1 MGEVMKIEASALKA
15 ALAAVR
21 PAVDA
26 KGASPLMGYVHVRI
40 DGERIIV
47 TANRNTVAMEVTLAA
62 PQDNGRCFIV
72 APHDRLSQIVGLY
85 DGETLALSYKGG
97 TRHALTI
104 KAARAS
110 HVLTCADPGDWP
122 LIDWSAAVPGGEPP
136 APVILSASSW
146 AHVWLVAGYA
156 STDDNRYGLNGVRLE
171 RTGDGETLRV
181 AATDGSR
188 LAWRSAKAEPTIPI
202 SGASLPRR
210 ALVPRE
216 VAALLGKIAG
226 AAGADDLFALT
237 TGERV
242 AVWAQ
247 VNPDGDEVGA
257 VRMRF
262 ALVEGEFPDYRLV
275 LPESVKRTCT
285 VKVGDLAAALR
296 SVAVS
301 AVDRNASVRFAF
313 EEGRV
318 LLSAQD
324 NGARGGEARAEA
336 PCEFDGAPMQ
346 TGFNAS
352 YVAAVLSGAAGDS
365 VTVHLGD
372 ALAPALWLAEVWRP
386 RAGALADVSDMVV
399 IMPMRLD

>member
-1 MGEVMKIEASALKA
+1 MDVMKIDAGALKV
-15 ALAAVR
+15 ALQAVR

-26 KGASPLMGYVHVRI
+26 KGASPMMGYVHIKI
-40 DGERIIV
+40 DGERVIV
-47 TANRNTVAMEVTLAA
+47 TANRNAVAMEVVITA
-62 PQDNGRCFIV
+62 PQDNGRCFVV
-72 APHDRLSQIVGLY
+72 APHDRLSQIVALY
-85 DGETLALSYKGG
+85 DEVLALSYTGG

-122 LIDWSAAVPGGEPP
+122 ALDWSAATPGGEPP
-136 APVILSASSW
+136 TPVILSAQSW
-146 AHVWLVAGYA
+146 ARVWPVAGYA
-156 STDDNRYGLNGVRLE
+156 STDDNRYGLNGVRIE

-181 AATDGSR
+181 VATDGSR
-188 LAWRSAKAEPTIPI
+188 LAWRSAQAEATIPI
-202 SGASLPRR
+202 SGANLPKR
-210 ALVPRE
+210 ALVPRD
-216 VAALLGKIAG
+216 VAALLGKVAG
-226 AAGADDLFALT
+226 ASGADDLFALT
-237 TGERV
+237 MGERV

-247 VNPDGDEVGA
+247 VNADGDEIGM

-262 ALVEGEFPDYRLV
+262 ALVEGAFPDYRLV
-275 LPESVKRTCT
+275 LPDSVKRTCT
-285 VKVGDLAAALR
+285 VNVSDLSAALR

-301 AVDRNASVRFAF
+301 ATDRNASVRFAF

-324 NGARGGEARAEA
+324 AGARGGEARAEA
-336 PCEFDGAPMQ
+336 PCEYDGAPMQ

-352 YVAAVLSGAAGDS
+352 YVATVLSGSAGNS

-386 RAGALADVSDMVV
+386 LDGALKDVADMVV